1 MWQLIAVDRYPTDL
15 AICMHYPPETRPVLY
30 ELVLLKVSELQI
42 TSYIPL
48 KKYNLII
55 FPINLG
61 IVLKLQ
67 IKN

>member
-1 MWQLIAVDRYPTDL
+1 
-15 AICMHYPPETRPVLY
+15 MHYPPETRPVLY